1 MENKIYN
8 EFLKILD
15 ANQILLNEPMK
26 NHTSFKVGGPVDIMV
41 LPKNADEIKNILKL
55 IKTVR
60 IPFYIMGNGSN
71 LLVRDKGIRGCV
83 IKIGK
88 NMSNI
93 EIKGERVKAQTGI
106 LLSRLS
112 KVLLRN
118 ELSGFEFAS
127 GIPGSLGG
135 AVTMN
140 AGAYGGEM
148 KDVLESIEVI
158 DNEGNISQLVG
169 EEMKLGYR
177 TSAIQGKDII
187 ALSATMN
194 FTKGNYQDIKTK
206 IEDLDYRR
214 KTKQPLEW
222 PSAGSTFRRPHGYFA
237 GKLIQDAGLR
247 GFSMGRAQV
256 SDLHCGFVINKG
268 DATAED
274 IITLI
279 RYIQKKVKDKFGV
292 DLETEVKI
300 IGEE

>member
-93 EIKGERVKAQTGI
+93 EIKGERVRLTGI

-118 ELSGFEFAS
+118 
-127 GIPGSLGG
+127 
-135 AVTMN
+135 
-140 AGAYGGEM
+140 
-148 KDVLESIEVI
+148 
-158 DNEGNISQLVG
+158 
-169 EEMKLGYR
+169 
-177 TSAIQGKDII
+177 
-187 ALSATMN
+187 
-194 FTKGNYQDIKTK
+194 NYL
-206 IEDLDYRR
+206 DLNCQWHSR
-214 KTKQPLEW
+214 
-222 PSAGSTFRRPHGYFA
+222 
-237 GKLIQDAGLR
+237 
-247 GFSMGRAQV
+247 
-256 SDLHCGFVINKG
+256 
-268 DATAED
+268 
-274 IITLI
+274 
-279 RYIQKKVKDKFGV
+279 
-292 DLETEVKI
+292 
-300 IGEE
+300 

>member
-118 ELSGFEFAS
+118 ELSGFELPWHS
-127 GIPGSLGG
+127 
-135 AVTMN
+135 
-140 AGAYGGEM
+140 
-148 KDVLESIEVI
+148 
-158 DNEGNISQLVG
+158 
-169 EEMKLGYR
+169 R
-177 TSAIQGKDII
+177 
-187 ALSATMN
+187 
-194 FTKGNYQDIKTK
+194 
-206 IEDLDYRR
+206 
-214 KTKQPLEW
+214 
-222 PSAGSTFRRPHGYFA
+222 
-237 GKLIQDAGLR
+237 
-247 GFSMGRAQV
+247 
-256 SDLHCGFVINKG
+256 
-268 DATAED
+268 
-274 IITLI
+274 
-279 RYIQKKVKDKFGV
+279 
-292 DLETEVKI
+292 
-300 IGEE
+300 